1 MQVGEPG
8 AELLGVVY
16 HATTSSF
23 ESGRRPIARGKEEI
37 SEEAIYHASP
47 QLEKLLRSEFS
58 VLLVG
63 HVTGGNLRQYL
74 PTMPARIHS
83 FVYQC
88 PPDMVKDFSTS
99 FNFLNL
105 LLDRSLP
112 VPAEELVAAT
122 LRRMSEVH
130 ENPRRFL
137 VEAGK
142 ELATLLS
149 GEYGRLREILVKIA
163 PSVL

>member
-1 MQVGEPG
+1 VQVGEPG

-23 ESGRRPIARGKEEI
+23 EPGRRPIARGKEEA
-37 SEEAIYHASP
+37 SEEAIYQSSP

-58 VLLVG
+58 VLVVG
-63 HVTGGNLRQYL
+63 HVTRGNLRQYL
-74 PTMPARIHS
+74 PTRPARIHS

-88 PPDMVKDFSTS
+88 SPDMVRDFSTS
-99 FNFLNL
+99 LTFLNL

-130 ENPRRFL
+130 EDPRNFL

-149 GEYGRLREILVKIA
+149 GEYGRLREILVKITPPA
-163 PSVL
+163 L